1 MITGFLNGSI
11 IRGFA
16 GYYGCY
22 ILKLLKPPSL
32 PIVIGTSLT
41 GEGESKII
49 PPCGTGKGAN

>member
-22 ILKLLKPPSL
+22 ILKLLKPSRGKVRVKSSRPA
-32 PIVIGTSLT
+32 GQERELT
-41 GEGESKII
+41 EM
-49 PPCGTGKGAN
+49 

>member
-22 ILKLLKPPSL
+22 ILKLLKPPSH
-32 PIVIGTSLT
+32 PSLT